1 MENVTRRADLVPGV
15 GHKDCAVDRIG
26 RKTDVMGG
34 LVGRT
39 VTCVLAVSRA
49 RLDLLAM
56 LG

>member
-1 MENVTRRADLVPGV
+1 MASRADFVTGV
-15 GHKDCAVDRIG
+15 GQKDCAVDRIG

-49 RLDLLAM
+49 CLDELAM